1 MRSVILCVLGIS
13 LITANVVPAGDEKAT
28 LRSKESYVKVR
39 VEVEVRGVLSAT
51 EKSVTVAARDRVYN
65 LFSDAEE
72 IPREGVPATVYTLD
86 FVRAKDLRELAKA
99 LDGKEV
105 VVTGM
110 SELRTVVQPTRPGG
124 VTGAGSQGP
133 IPAPTWSLQRT
144 VEVTGLKSAAG
155 K

>member
-1 MRSVILCVLGIS
+1 MRSALLLSLG
-13 LITANVVPAGDEKAT
+13 LTLVAVTTTPAGDKKDAQP
-28 LRSKESYVKVR
+28 SKESYVKVR
-39 VEVEVRGVLSAT
+39 VEVEVRGVLAASD
-51 EKSVTVAARDRVYN
+51 KVVTVTARDRVYN

-72 IPREGVPATVYTLD
+72 ITREGVPATVYTLD
-86 FVRAKDLRELAKA
+86 FVRAKDLRELAEA

-105 VVTGM
+105 IVTGM
-110 SELRTVVQPTRPGG
+110 SELRTVVQSTRPGG
-124 VTGAGSQGP
+124 VTGAGSPGP